1 MNRSVSPRF
10 VGLVLLGVAALV
22 ATLVF
27 RQPALAGVA
36 AGLLAV
42 PAVGAALHRWP
53 QLELDVSVS
62 HPRVVEGDRLQVIVA
77 VDADCD
83 VPWVD
88 VELELP
94 ATLASGDGVLRRV
107 VAVEAGVTRLVRF
120 VVQPETWGVVGAGR
134 IRLVARDRF
143 GLFSTATLVTASAAV
158 RVYPAEG
165 RLGGLVPPVRTN
177 PTLGSHRSQDRGD
190 GCEFA
195 DLRPF
200 RVGDRARD
208 VNWRVSGR
216 RGATWVNERHPERS
230 TDVVLILDDTV
241 DHGGGPAGAA
251 GAGAAADDGTLRL
264 SIRAALA
271 LAESHLGAQDRVG
284 LAALGAPLRW
294 IRPRVGRR
302 QLYQVVDVLLD
313 SQTARSAGASAA
325 ELSVI
330 AGLAPGT
337 TVVALT
343 ALGEPRVIEALVDLA
358 RRGHH
363 VVVLEVP
370 AEATLPAP
378 STQAA
383 AVARSI
389 WQAERGVLRRRLSEL
404 GLVLVPWDG
413 VASLA
418 MVLAAAGA
426 VRAGARGGR
435 RQPRVVAP

>member
-10 VGLVLLGVAALV
+10 VGLVLLGAAALV

-42 PAVGAALHRWP
+42 PAVWAPRYTAGRSWTCRSRSL
-53 QLELDVSVS
+53 Q
-62 HPRVVEGDRLQVIVA
+62 PRVVEGDRLQVIVA
-77 VDADCD
+77 VDADGD

-107 VAVEAGVTRLVRF
+107 VSVEAGVTRLVRF

-134 IRLVARDRF
+134 VRLVARDRF
-143 GLFSTATLVTASAAV
+143 GLFATSTLVTANAAV

-177 PTLGSHRSQDRGD
+177 PTLGSHRSTDRGD

-200 RVGDRARD
+200 RPGDRSRD
-208 VNWRVSGR
+208 VNWRTSAR
-216 RGATWVNERHPERS
+216 RGAVWVSERHPERS
-230 TDVVLILDDTV
+230 TDVVLVLDDTV
-241 DHGGGPAGAA
+241 DHGGGVGDDHSASG
-251 GAGAAADDGTLRL
+251 DGTLRL

-271 LAESHLGAQDRVG
+271 LAESHLAAQDRVG

-294 IRPRVGRR
+294 MRPRVGRR

-313 SQTARSAGASAA
+313 SQFARSAGVSAA

-343 ALGEPRVIEALVDLA
+343 ALGEPRVIEALVDLR

-370 AEATLPAP
+370 AESTLPR
-378 STQAA
+378 AA
-383 AVARSI
+383 Y
-389 WQAERGVLRRRLSEL
+389 
-404 GLVLVPWDG
+404 
-413 VASLA
+413 
-418 MVLAAAGA
+418 
-426 VRAGARGGR
+426 
-435 RQPRVVAP
+435 